1 MLAPGSINPLQQPRG
16 LLVLKVIPVL
26 VLVVKN
32 DKVKLVVSI
41 KLRHCASVPLEA
53 EKRQFQAGS
62 QQQAGPACEDQDRR
76 STGRWQRALWHRLG
90 AVRGLSR
97 TRTDRYFR
105 PADRW

>member
-41 KLRHCASVPLEA
+41 KLRHCASVPLTWSPL
-53 EKRQFQAGS
+53 QFQPPMQGGGSKLAAGL
-62 QQQAGPACEDQDRR
+62 E
-76 STGRWQRALWHRLG
+76 
-90 AVRGLSR
+90 
-97 TRTDRYFR
+97 
-105 PADRW
+105 